1 MLASEAQ
8 KLKKR
13 DERKSRPDLSA
24 YLENEAAESDED
36 AFGFAKP
43 KNAEDDEDGED
54 LDATLEE
61 LMDDKE
67 LDQSAIAPDLV
78 HAKFM
83 FVIVYDILF
92 LFCLILRFR
101 LKGTIRSRRPG
112 E

>member
-1 MLASEAQ
+1 MTNDGDSPEPPRKRLNAFDMLTSGAQ

-13 DERKSRPDLSA
+13 DENNSRPDLAA
-24 YLENEAAESDED
+24 YLENEAAESDDED

-43 KNAEDDEDGED
+43 KDAEDDENGED

-67 LDQSAIAPDLV
+67 LDESAIAPDLV

-83 FVIVYDILF
+83 YAVLVDF
-92 LFCLILRFR
+92 
-101 LKGTIRSRRPG
+101 S
-112 E
+112 